1 MEKIKKS
8 NVQEYISPEMEAIS
22 IELQKV
28 INDSNTETIGGGD
41 QPDVPIP

>member
-1 MEKIKKS
+1 MEKIK
-8 NVQEYISPEMEAIS
+8 NLDVQEYVSPEMEAIS
-22 IELQKV
+22 IELQRV